1 MPLNNPIDDLLP
13 EIASAVEK
21 WRGNNTPEVLRK
33 QIFTRL
39 DKERDVI
46 LLKLLGFDASY
57 GGWTLDHCNGR
68 AGESTAGLFLKQA
81 QGDAIKEWL
90 TRTVMPTLTDERRES
105 IMKGM
110 AQHYESLFREGLKKA
125 IAEKATA
132 DVKAVMDQLS
142 TSNNIDKYLKVLGLI
157 NPDQE

>member
-13 EIASAVEK
+13 EIAATVERWK
-21 WRGNNTPEVLRK
+21 AQNTPVKL
-33 QIFTRL
+33 QADIFRRL

-57 GGWTLDHCNGR
+57 GGWNLDHCNGR
-68 AGESTAGLFLKQA
+68 AGESTAGLFLKQV
-81 QGDAIKEWL
+81 QGEAIKDWL

-125 IAEKATA
+125 IADKAKA
-132 DVKAVMDQLS
+132 DIAAVMDEIAKC
-142 TSNNIDKYLKVLGLI
+142 NNIDKYLKVLGLI
-157 NPDQE
+157 GADQE